1 MNPLDWLLLLTIVL
15 SIVRA
20 AMRGLSRE
28 LFALAGII
36 VGLIL
41 ASWGY
46 ASVAIYLRGLINSRP
61 LAQFCSFFLILCAVM
76 LLAHLI
82 GAIVHRT
89 ASAVGLSVLDRL
101 GGAAFG
107 FIRGAFLAA
116 VFLFAVIAFLPT
128 APWVQNSVI
137 SPYLLRGAHAVSFV
151 MPRHLKV
158 QLFEGI
164 DHLKHTAPDWINHAS
179 SSHTGM

>member
-1 MNPLDWLLLLTIVL
+1 MNPLDWLLAIIVL
-15 SIVRA
+15 YSIVRA
-20 AMRGLSRE
+20 AMRGFARE
-28 LFALAGII
+28 IFALAGII
-36 VGLIL
+36 VGLVL
-41 ASWGY
+41 ACWSY
-46 ASVAIYLRGLINSRP
+46 ATVAIYLRGLINSRP
-61 LAQFCSFFLILCAVM
+61 LAQFCSFLLILCAVM

-82 GAIVHRT
+82 GALVHRT
-89 ASAVGLSVLDRL
+89 ASAVGLSALDRL

-107 FIRGAFLAA
+107 LVRGAFVTAA
-116 VFLFAVIAFLPT
+116 FLLAVIAFLPT
-128 APWVQNSVI
+128 APWVQNSLL